1 MESSEKKT
9 YRPLQKMFMSV
20 PPKYDLLNRVLTLRF
35 DENWRKKATKQLLSN
50 NPKRLLD
57 LCTGTGDLALR
68 LHNNAEPGTEVYA
81 LDFSQPM
88 LELAREKAAKRD
100 VKDVDFR
107 FGDAADMPYE
117 DGFFDGV
124 GIAYAFRNLT
134 YKNPDTDK
142 FFAEIL
148 RVLRPGG
155 QFVAVETSQPD
166 NPIMR
171 KLYHA
176 QMKYITAP
184 LGGLLS
190 GEKEA
195 YKYLAYSASD
205 FYTPEEMKKILLK
218 AGFSKVS
225 YKQLLGG
232 VAALWSCLK

>member
-1 MESSEKKT
+1 LEASEKNN

-20 PPKYDLLNRVLTLRF
+20 PPRYDLLNRILTLRF
-35 DENWRKKATKQLLSN
+35 DERWRKKATRQLLDN
-50 NPKRLLD
+50 RPKRLLD

-68 LHNNAEPGTEVYA
+68 LRKNAPVETEVYA

-88 LELAREKAAKRD
+88 LEIAREKAARRNISG
-100 VKDVDFR
+100 VDFR

-117 DGFFDGV
+117 DGFFDGL

-134 YKNPDTDK
+134 YKNPDTHK

-148 RVLRPGG
+148 RVLRKGG

-166 NPIMR
+166 NPLIR

-176 QMKYITAP
+176 QMRYITAP
-184 LGGLLS
+184 VGGLLT

-205 FYTPEEMKKILLK
+205 FYTPEEMKKILLT
-218 AGFSKVS
+218 AGFAKVD
-225 YKQLLGG
+225 YQQLLGG
-232 VAALWSCLK
+232 VAVLWTCTK

>member
-1 MESSEKKT
+1 MEASEKKN

-20 PPKYDLLNRVLTLRF
+20 PPKYDLINRVLTLRF
-35 DENWRKKATKQLLSN
+35 DESWRKKATKILLN
-50 NPKRLLD
+50 NQPKRLLD
-57 LCTGTGDLALR
+57 LCTGTGDLALKLR
-68 LHNNAEPGTEVYA
+68 RNAPQETEVYG

-88 LELAREKAAKRD
+88 LELAREKADRRNITG
-100 VKDVDFR
+100 VDFR

-142 FFAEIL
+142 FFSEIL

-166 NPIMR
+166 NPLMR

-176 QMKYITAP
+176 QMKFITAP
-184 LGGLLS
+184 IGGLLS

-195 YKYLAYSASD
+195 YQYLAHSASD
-205 FYTPEEMKKILLK
+205 FFTPEAMKKILLK
-218 AGFSKVS
+218 AGFSKVD
-225 YKQLLGG
+225 YQQLLGG
-232 VAALWSCLK
+232 VAALWTCIK

>member
-1 MESSEKKT
+1 MENSDKKT

-35 DENWRKKATKQLLSN
+35 DESWRKKATKQLLSN

-68 LHNNAEPGTEVYA
+68 LHKNAEPGTEVYA

-88 LELAREKAAKRD
+88 LELAREKAARRE

-171 KLYHA
+171 KLYHV

-184 LGGLLS
+184 VGGLLS

-232 VAALWSCLK
+232 VAALWTCIK

>member
-1 MESSEKKT
+1 
-9 YRPLQKMFMSV
+9 MSV
-20 PPKYDLLNRVLTLRF
+20 PPKYDLLNRILTLRF
-35 DENWRKKATKQLLSN
+35 DENWRKKATRQLLSN

-68 LHNNAEPGTEVYA
+68 LRKNAGPDAEIFA

-88 LELAREKAAKRD
+88 LELARVKAAKRK

-117 DGFFDGV
+117 DAFFDGV

-134 YKNPDTDK
+134 YKNPDTNK

-166 NPIMR
+166 NPLLR

-176 QMKYITAP
+176 QMKYVTAP
-184 LGGLLS
+184 IGGLLS
-190 GEKEA
+190 GDKAA
-195 YKYLAYSASD
+195 YKYLADSASD
-205 FYTPEEMKKILLK
+205 FYTPTEMKKILLK

-225 YKQLLGG
+225 YRQLMGG
-232 VAALWSCLK
+232 VAALWTCLK